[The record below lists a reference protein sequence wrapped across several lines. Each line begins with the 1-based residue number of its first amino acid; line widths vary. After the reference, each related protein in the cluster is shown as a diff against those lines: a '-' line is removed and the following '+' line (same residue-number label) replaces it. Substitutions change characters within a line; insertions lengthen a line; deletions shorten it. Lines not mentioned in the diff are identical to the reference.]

1 MFEQLAAENGYE
13 KLSMICADSNPAIY
27 LYERLGYQKEK
38 SALYLVH
45 DKRQKTGSL

>member
-27 LYERLGYQKEK
+27 LYERLGYQKEN
-38 SALYLVH
+38 ALLGT
-45 DKRQKTGSL
+45 RQETKKGSL